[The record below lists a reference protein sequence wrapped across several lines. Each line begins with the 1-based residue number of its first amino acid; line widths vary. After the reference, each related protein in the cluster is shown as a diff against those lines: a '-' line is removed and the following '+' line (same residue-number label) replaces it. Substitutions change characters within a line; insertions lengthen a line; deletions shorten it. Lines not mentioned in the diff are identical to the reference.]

1 MNKILLGSWLLLLLF
16 CLPALAQDVAVS
28 GRVTSSDDG
37 SALPGVSIQVKGTT
51 RGSTTDANGN
61 YQINVAGN
69 SRLVFSFIGFT
80 PREIAV
86 GNQLAINVE
95 LTGDANNLDEL
106 VVVAYG
112 VQRKRDVTGSIASIN
127 SKDIKDLRV
136 AGLDQA
142 LQGQAAGV
150 QVTQASGT
158 PGGGVSIRVR
168 GGSSINASNE
178 PLYVIDGVPIS
189 TGSYSQIGT
198 GGQQSNALADINPA
212 DIESIEILKDASST
226 ALYGSRA
233 SNGVVLVTTKRGKEG
248 KPRVNINAYYGT
260 QSVWRKIDV
269 LNGSQFAE
277 LVNEARV
284 NRGQAVYAPTVL
296 DPNVSTDWQSLIFRP
311 APIAQYD
318 ASVSGGTNN
327 TKYYI
332 SGTYFNQDGIIIG
345 SNFNRGST
353 RFNLDQKINTKIG
366 IGVNATLSRSR
377 SNRINGDNNIFGV
390 LSTALLNPP
399 NILPYNADGTY
410 GRRPDLVGT
419 DNPLAQAYENDF
431 LGVNTRGI
439 GNVFGT
445 YEIIPGLTFRSQFGI
460 DYLNLKEDRYE
471 PTTTASG
478 ASVSGRGIASVTVD
492 KRWSMSQVLSYNKR
506 FKDVHYVSAT
516 IGYSLDR
523 SDYEFVYA
531 EGTNFP
537 SNDFRRITSAAVKS
551 NASSNGSQWAYT
563 SKISRASYSYKDRYT
578 VQASVVQD
586 GSSRF
591 GADNRFG
598 IFPAVSAAWVVS
610 DEPFLR
616 RFSALSTLKL
626 RGSYGVT
633 GNSEIDNFASRGLY
647 GSGNNYIERPG
658 TAPTQLPNPDLKW
671 ERTTSYEIG
680 ADIGFL
686 NNRLN
691 GSFAYY
697 NRQTRD
703 LLLNAPVPSTTGF
716 TTYFQNVGSL
726 ENKGFEFQIN
736 TKNLVGAFRWET
748 DLNMTFNRNKV
759 LSLVNN
765 QPINLG
771 FASQIAVG
779 QPVGTFFG
787 HYADGVYANN
797 EDNTKGVRN
806 SSAAGAIFTGGDII
820 FRDLDGNNIIDNN
833 DRGFIGNAQPDFY
846 GGITNRFSY
855 KGIELSVFGQFVY
868 GNEIYNNTRNFGEGM
883 NSLFGQS
890 ASTLRRWRKQGDVTD
905 IPKAIFGDPINN
917 RRAST
922 RWVEDGS
929 FLRVKNITLSYNLPA
944 SLLSRAKINNVR
956 VYATAQNAFTFTNYK
971 GFDPEVSTLNGDNQA
986 RNAALGTD
994 FLTFPQARV
1003 ITFGINLG
1011 L

>member
-1 MNKILLGSWLLLLLF
+1 MRRNLLNSLFLSLLF
-16 CLPALAQDVAVS
+16 CLPLLAQDFTVS
-28 GRVTSSDDG
+28 GRVTSSEDG
-37 SALPGVSIQVKGTT
+37 SSLPGVSVQVKGTN
-51 RGSTTDANGN
+51 RGATTDANGN
-61 YQINVAGN
+61 YRISVSTNG
-69 SRLVFSFIGFT
+69 RLIFSFIGFT
-80 PREIAV
+80 SREIVV
-86 GNQLAINVE
+86 GNQSTINAE
-95 LTGDANNLDEL
+95 LSSAANNLDEV

-112 VQRKRDVTGSIASIN
+112 VQRKRDITGSIASVSN
-127 SKDIKDLRV
+127 KDIKDLRV

-158 PGGGVSIRVR
+158 PGAGVSIRVR

-178 PLYVIDGVPIS
+178 PLYVIDGVPVS

-198 GGQQSNALADINPA
+198 GGQLSNALADINPA
-212 DIESIEILKDASST
+212 DIESIEVLKDASST

-248 KPRVNINAYYGT
+248 KPRVNISAYRGT
-260 QSVWRKIDV
+260 QTVWKKYDV
-269 LNGSQFAE
+269 LNGAQFAE

-284 NRGQAVYAPTVL
+284 NRGLAVVPTSTL
-296 DPNVSTDWQSLIFRP
+296 DPTISTDWQSLVFRS

-318 ASVSGGTNN
+318 ASVSGGTPN

-353 RFNLDQKINTKIG
+353 RFNLDQRINKKITVG
-366 IGVNATLSRSR
+366 INATLSRSR
-377 SNRINGDNNIFGV
+377 SNRINNDNNIYGV

-399 NILPYNADGTY
+399 NIVPYNADGTY
-410 GRRPDLVGT
+410 GRRPDLVAT
-419 DNPLAQAYENDF
+419 DNPLAQAYENDL

-445 YEIIPGLTFRSQFGI
+445 YEIIPGLTFRSQFGM
-460 DYLNLKEDRYE
+460 DYLTLKEDRYE

-478 ASVSGRGIASVTVD
+478 ASVSGRGISSVTVD
-492 KRWSMSQVLSYNKR
+492 KRWSMNQVLSYNKR

-516 IGYSLDR
+516 VGYALDR

-537 SNDFRRITSAAVKS
+537 SNDFRRISSAAVKS
-551 NASSNGSQWAYT
+551 NALSNGSQWAYT

-578 VQASVVQD
+578 VQGTVVQD

-598 IFPAVSAAWVVS
+598 TFPAISGAWVVS

-616 RFSALSTLKL
+616 RFTALSTFKV
-626 RGSYGVT
+626 RGSYGIT

-658 TAPTQLPNPDLKW
+658 TAPSQLPNPDLKW
-671 ERTTSYEIG
+671 ERTSSWEVG
-680 ADIGFL
+680 ADLGFL
-686 NNRLN
+686 NNRFN
-691 GSFAYY
+691 ASVSYY

-703 LLLNAPVPSTTGF
+703 LLLDAPVPSTTGF
-716 TTYFQNVGSL
+716 LTFSQNVGSL

-759 LSLVNN
+759 LTLVNN
-765 QPINLG
+765 QPISLG

-787 HYADGVYANN
+787 HYADGVYARS
-797 EDNTKGVRN
+797 EDNTKSVRN
-806 SSAAGAIFTGGDII
+806 GSAAGALFTGGDVI

-855 KGIELSVFGQFVY
+855 KGIELSVLGQFVY
-868 GNEIYNNTRNFGEGM
+868 GNDIYNNSRSFGEAM
-883 NSLFGQS
+883 NGYFGQS
-890 ASTLRRWRKQGDVTD
+890 SETLRRWRKPGDITD
-905 IPKAIFGDPINN
+905 VPKAVFGDPINN
-917 RRAST
+917 RRVST

-944 SLLSRAKINNVR
+944 SLLNRVKIGNVR
-956 VYATAQNAFTFTNYK
+956 IYATGQNVFTFTNYK
-971 GFDPEVSTLNGDNQA
+971 GLDPEVSTLNGSNQA
-986 RNAALGTD
+986 RNASQGTD